1 MTVRISV
8 PVNAIGWRKPSAPL
22 TPRQLGARMR
32 AERED
37 AGLTQKDVAR
47 RLCVKVQTVRN
58 WECGSRVPG
67 VLTLDAYMR
76 VVNRP
81 LTIGPKRW

>member
-8 PVNAIGWRKPSAPL
+8 PVNAIGWQKSPAPL

-37 AGLTQKDVAR
+37 AGLTQKVVAR
-47 RLCVKVQTVRN
+47 RLCVRVQTVRN

-76 VVNRP
+76 VLNRP
-81 LTIGPKRW
+81 LTLGPKP